1 MTSNRIIGAV
11 TPVNPAA
18 SRPIIEVDGIMA
30 KLVAI
35 EGPTRGTVFALDK
48 PEVFIGRSSANDV
61 AIADVSLS
69 RRHSSIRLEHGA
81 YTLRDLESNNGTFVN
96 DIPVTER
103 ALTHGDRITIG
114 DSALLFLATED
125 EETQRLI
132 DSSISVGQT
141 IQMSREE
148 SFYVDPEK
156 FAESGAPTARLV
168 RDLHALL
175 KIGRSITNARSVEGL
190 ARQLLELVL
199 EAVTAERGAILFSEE
214 EGAGRTPT
222 VYSWD
227 RRSGADARVP
237 MSSTVVDRVL
247 KEGMAIS
254 SNDTHFTA
262 TLGSAESL
270 RASGVKSV
278 LAVPI
283 LRDGRALGVIYLDSS
298 QAEGGFD
305 KGHLQLVTAISGVA
319 ALALENVR
327 NLESLA
333 EENLRL
339 QTELG
344 LEHNMVGESAA
355 LRETVRLIGRVAP
368 TDATV
373 LILGES
379 GTGKELAARAIHQ
392 NSTRAQKPFLAVN
405 CAVLTETLVES
416 ELFGYEKGA
425 FTGAFNQKK
434 GKFELADGGTLFLD
448 EIGELPPMMQAKLL
462 RVLQEHEFERV
473 GGVRPVKVDVRL
485 IAATNRHL
493 ATAVKNNLF
502 RQDLFYRLNVVSLTM
517 PPLRERRED
526 IPLLAGY
533 FVQKFNRKG
542 STRRVRGI
550 SSKAQVLLENY
561 PWPGNIREL
570 GNVIERAVVLGSG
583 DLIVPEDLPEELL
596 EVPAGVIP
604 LDEYHAGVNEARRQ
618 IVLRALEKTKGNMTQ
633 AAHLLGI
640 QPTYLHRLVRNLG
653 MKARLKNGEEAGDR
667 PVYPN
672 RRVYP
677 KG

>member
-11 TPVNPAA
+11 TPAA
-18 SRPIIEVDGIMA
+18 SWPIIEVNGIMA

-35 EGPTRGTVFALDK
+35 EGPTRGAVFALDK
-48 PEVFIGRSSANDV
+48 PETSIGRSSANDV

-81 YTLRDLESNNGTFVN
+81 YTLRDLQSNNGTFVN
-96 DIPVTER
+96 DIPITER

-125 EETQRLI
+125 EETQSLI

-148 SFYVDPEK
+148 AFYVRPEK
-156 FAESGAPTARLV
+156 FAETGAPTARLV

-175 KIGRSITNARSVEGL
+175 KIGRSITNARSVEAL

-199 EAVTAERGAILFSEE
+199 EAVTAERGAILFAE
-214 EGAGRTPT
+214 EGAGHTST
-222 VYSWD
+222 VYGSD
-227 RRSGADARVP
+227 RRSGADAQVH

-247 KEGMAIS
+247 KEGLAIS
-254 SNDTHFTA
+254 SNDMHFTA
-262 TLGSAESL
+262 NLGSAESL
-270 RASGVKSV
+270 RASGVKSL

-283 LRDGRALGVIYLDSS
+283 LRGDRVLGVIYLDSS

-344 LEHNMVGESAA
+344 LEHNMVGESPA
-355 LRETVRLIGRVAP
+355 LRETVRLIGRAAP

-392 NSTRAQKPFLAVN
+392 NSARAQRPFLAVN
-405 CAVLTETLVES
+405 CAVLTETLIES

-448 EIGELPPMMQAKLL
+448 EIGELAPMMQAKLL

-473 GGVRPVKVDVRL
+473 GGARPIKVDVRL

-502 RQDLFYRLNVVSLTM
+502 RQDLFYRLNVVSVTM

-533 FVQKFNRKG
+533 FIQKFNRKG

-550 SSKAQVLLENY
+550 SPKAQVLLENY

-618 IVLRALEKTKGNMTQ
+618 IVVRALEKTKGNMTQ

-653 MKARLKNGEEAGDR
+653 LKARPKNGEEAGGQR
-667 PVYPN
+667 GYA
-672 RRVYP
+672 